1 MAMRSFQQL
10 KTLAGQ
16 AGDGLPELNMFL
28 VGDSA
33 TQFLATAIRGM
44 GRERGF
50 RVNLQEADYDQVEHQ
65 LQSPD
70 SDLFRSG
77 ADFILIFQS
86 SRKAALRHSRM
97 TVQQQ
102 ASFAEDRIAFLSSVC
117 SNPALASRHII
128 CFNYPEMDDGVYG
141 NYANKQPSSFPWQL
155 RKLNLGLM
163 ELSREHPN
171 LFICDLSSIQNQLGR
186 EKLFAP
192 NLYVNADL
200 TLGLDALPLVSSRLM
215 DIVCAIRG
223 QVRKCL
229 ILDLDN
235 TLWGGVIGDDGME
248 GIQIGHGIGIGKA
261 YTEIQLWARK
271 LKQRGIILCVA
282 SKNNEQAAREPFL
295 RHPDMVL
302 SLDDFAVFLANWET
316 KVDNI
321 HTIQRILN
329 IGFDSMVFL
338 DDSPFEREMVREA
351 IPQIA
356 VPELPANPEN
366 WLEYLSALNLFE
378 TASSSEA
385 DQDRTR
391 QYQEQ
396 AQRTVFAKTFSN
408 EEDYL
413 RSLGMTSRVEGLTP
427 FNIPRVAQLSQ
438 RSNQFNLRTVRYTDA
453 ELQALAKDKQVIPL
467 TFTLEDRFGDNG
479 LIAVVI
485 LRALNADSLFIE
497 NWWMSCRVLKRG
509 MEAFT
514 LNALVENAAK
524 AGYRYL
530 VGEYLPTAKNQIVA
544 GLYAGLGFRQDG
556 DRWILAVCGYT
567 PGTCFIEK
575 Q

>member
-1 MAMRSFQQL
+1 MLSFQQL
-10 KTLAGQ
+10 KALAGQ
-16 AGDGLPELNMFL
+16 TGDGLPELNMFL

-50 RVNLQEADYDQVEHQ
+50 HVNLQEADYDQVEQQ

-70 SDLFRSG
+70 SELFRSG
-77 ADFILIFQS
+77 ADYILIFQS
-86 SRKAALRHSRM
+86 TRKAALRHSRM

-102 ASFAEDRIAFLSSVC
+102 AAFAEERISFLASVC
-117 SNPALASRHII
+117 SNPALTNRHII
-128 CFNYPEMDDGVYG
+128 CFNYPEMDDGIFG
-141 NYANKQPSSFPWQL
+141 NYANKQPSSLPWQI
-155 RKLNLGLM
+155 RKLNVALM
-163 ELSREHPN
+163 ELSRERPN

-186 EKLFAP
+186 EKMFAP

-200 TLGLDALPLVSSRLM
+200 TLSLDALPLVSSRLL

-271 LKQRGIILCVA
+271 LRQRGIILCVA
-282 SKNNEQAAREPFL
+282 SKNNEQTAREPFL
-295 RHPDMVL
+295 HHPDMVL

-321 HTIQRILN
+321 QTIQRILN

-338 DDSPFEREMVREA
+338 DDSPFERQMVREA

-356 VPELPANPEN
+356 VPELSDNPEN

-385 DQDRTR
+385 DQHRTR

-396 AQRTVFAKTFSN
+396 AKRTVFAKSFSN
-408 EEDYL
+408 EQDFL
-413 RSLGMTSRVEGLTP
+413 RSLDMKSRVEGLTA

-438 RSNQFNLRTVRYTDA
+438 RSNQFNLRTIRYTEA

-467 TFTLEDRFGDNG
+467 TFNLQDRFGDNG

-485 LRALNADSLFIE
+485 LREIGPDSLFIE

-514 LNALVENAAK
+514 LNTLVERAEQ

-544 GLYAGLGFRQDG
+544 GLFAGLGFRKDG
-556 DRWILAVCGYT
+556 ERFILDIREHT